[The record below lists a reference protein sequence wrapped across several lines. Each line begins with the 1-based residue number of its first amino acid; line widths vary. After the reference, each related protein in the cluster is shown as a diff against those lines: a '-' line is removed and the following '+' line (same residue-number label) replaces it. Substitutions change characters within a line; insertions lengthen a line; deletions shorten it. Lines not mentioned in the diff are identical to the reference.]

1 MYSNLIIINFNAQI
15 YLNIAKFSKNI
26 FIFNCMNIQKF
37 KVLGVMSGTSL
48 DGIDCAVVEFS
59 YINNQWKY
67 VFIEGETIRY
77 PESWVENLQNAIHL
91 SETDLHLLNIE
102 YTYSLGELLNDFLVT
117 RHLNDIDFIA
127 SHGHTVLHQPENGIT
142 LQIGNLP
149 LINDII
155 SLPFVCDFRVQ
166 DVALGGQGAPLVP
179 IGDRLLF
186 ADYDYCLN
194 LGGFSNIS
202 FEQNK
207 ERIAFDICPVNTL
220 LNHFAKKLGKDFDD
234 SGDFAASGTI
244 NNELFNELNN
254 LSFYNQQGPKSLG
267 IEQVNAV
274 YLPLIEKYPLR
285 AQDHLATITEHIA
298 YQIASVLKKG
308 NSKLLVTGGGAFNEH
323 LINRLKFYA
332 PNTKVVLGSKEL
344 IEFKE
349 AIIFAF
355 LGVLRIKEINNVLS
369 SVTGASKD
377 HCSGNIFNSELLKTN
392 C

>member
-1 MYSNLIIINFNAQI
+1 
-15 YLNIAKFSKNI
+15 
-26 FIFNCMNIQKF
+26 MNTQKY
-37 KVLGVMSGTSL
+37 KGLGVMSGTSL

-91 SETDLHLLNIE
+91 SETDLYLLNIE
-102 YTYSLGELLNDFLVT
+102 YTYFLGELLNNFLVT
-117 RHLNDIDFIA
+117 HHLNDIDFIA

-149 LINDII
+149 LISDII

-166 DVALGGQGAPLVP
+166 DVVLGGQGAPLVP

-202 FEQNK
+202 FEENK

-234 SGDFAASGTI
+234 SGNFAASGTI
-244 NNELFNELNN
+244 NKELFNELNN

-332 PNTKVVLGSKEL
+332 PNTIVVLGSKEL

>member
-1 MYSNLIIINFNAQI
+1 
-15 YLNIAKFSKNI
+15 
-26 FIFNCMNIQKF
+26 MNTEKF

-48 DGIDCAVVEFS
+48 DGIDCAVVEFTKNKGVWS
-59 YINNQWKY
+59 FD
-67 VFIEGETIRY
+67 FISGKTTAY
-77 PESWVENLQNAIHL
+77 SKDWQHKLQHAIHL
-91 SETDLHLLNIE
+91 SDTDLHLLNIE
-102 YTYSLGELLNDFLVT
+102 YTYFLAEF
-117 RHLNDIDFIA
+117 LADFITDNNLTDLDFIS

-149 LINDII
+149 TVTDML

-166 DVALGGQGAPLVP
+166 DVKLGGQGAPLVP

-202 FEQNK
+202 FEENK

-220 LNHFAKKLGKDFDD
+220 LNHFAKKLGKDFDE
-234 SGDFAASGTI
+234 SGNFAAQGTI
-244 NNELFNELNN
+244 NQDLLNDLNN

-274 YLPLIEKYPLR
+274 YLPLIEKYQLT
-285 AQDHLATITEHIA
+285 AQDHLATVTEHIA
-298 YQIASVLKKG
+298 YQIASILKKS

-332 PNTKVVLGSKEL
+332 PNTTVVLGSKEL

-349 AIIFAF
+349 AVIFAF
-355 LGVLRIKEINNVLS
+355 LGVLRVTNTDNVLS
-369 SVTGASKD
+369 SVTGASKN
-377 HCSGNIFNSELLKTN
+377 HCSGTIFNKELLRTN

>member
-1 MYSNLIIINFNAQI
+1 
-15 YLNIAKFSKNI
+15 
-26 FIFNCMNIQKF
+26 MNIQKF

-59 YINNQWKY
+59 LINNQWNY

-77 PESWVENLQNAIHL
+77 QEKWVENLRNAIHL

-102 YTYSLGELLNDFLVT
+102 YTYFLGELLNDFLAT
-117 RHLNDIDFIA
+117 HHLNDIDFIA

-149 LINDII
+149 LISDLI

-202 FEQNK
+202 FEENK

-220 LNHFAKKLGKDFDD
+220 LNHFAKKLGEDFDEN
-234 SGDFAASGTI
+234 GNFAASGTS
-244 NNELFNELNN
+244 NKELFNELNN
-254 LSFYNQQGPKSLG
+254 LAFYHQQGPKSLG
-267 IEQVNAV
+267 VEQVNAI
-274 YLPLIEKYPLR
+274 YLPLIEKYPLTVH
-285 AQDHLATITEHIA
+285 DHLATIAEHIA
-298 YQIASVLKKG
+298 YQIASVLKKS

-323 LINRLKFYA
+323 LISRLKFYA
-332 PNTKVVLGSKEL
+332 PNTTIVLGSKEL

-349 AIIFAF
+349 AIVFAF
-355 LGVLRIKEINNVLS
+355 LGVLRVTNNNNVLS
-369 SVTGASKD
+369 SVTGAKTD
-377 HCSGNIFNSELLKTN
+377 HCSGVVYGL
-392 C
+392 